1 MLSVKTH
8 FWETIKNAFFKQPPF
23 STMTTL
29 DRKLFA
35 AFQDQFAFSTQPRG
49 LFVWVNRK
57 AFLSH
62 PKALGDARPP
72 LRSSLGAEW
81 SKQLSG

>member
-1 MLSVKTH
+1 
-8 FWETIKNAFFKQPPF
+8 
-23 STMTTL
+23 MTTL

-49 LFVWVNRK
+49 LSVWVNRK
-57 AFLSH
+57 AFLSY
-62 PKALGDARPP
+62 PKARGDARPP
-72 LRSSLGAEW
+72 PPRSSLGAEW